1 VIHKKGH
8 AITLSSHS
16 LDVDVWIG
24 RRARCWK
31 SFLEVIEHLS
41 LFNSQIGGVLWFL
54 IVCCVSSDVCL
65 SLEALTFFLY
75 IGRFWFR
82 CFYICQWV
90 ETPPGIS
97 DGVFVCAFGY
107 YLLRRIAQRW
117 LFRRN
122 LPHYIWVRPRSPS
135 VIPPQDCEAA
145 ADINNHEGFY
155 CRRTKGKINIRV
167 NISRHGVCCAQT
179 QVITH
184 SRRNI
189 CHCACG
195 KYHKRRCKIQ
205 LVPRNLSMGDFIVP
219 LFR

>member
-1 VIHKKGH
+1 MLKVVPGSDR
-8 AITLSSHS
+8 ALVSLQLPNWGSFVVSHCM
-16 LDVDVWIG
+16 LCIIWCVFV
-24 RRARCWK
+24 
-31 SFLEVIEHLS
+31 V
-41 LFNSQIGGVLWFL
+41 GG
-54 IVCCVSSDVCL
+54 
-65 SLEALTFFLY
+65 AYFFLY

-82 CFYICQWV
+82 CFYICQRV

-205 LVPRNLSMGDFIVP
+205 LVPRNLSMGDFVVP